1 MLPCLGV
8 YVVQPRGAVLA
19 EKAERLEVDGVGFVL
34 GDVVGSAEELVDA
47 HAVELGDEGQHRD
60 VGHTLAG
67 QRPGTGG
74 YDVYLQAAQTELQE
88 AVRGRKEVAE
98 ADCAEV
104 RFTEKSKAAARQ
116 KVREQ

>member
-1 MLPCLGV
+1 MTVRNIRQDKSKARDHRTAFSFQRKIDGDFLLGS
-8 YVVQPRGAVLA
+8 P
-19 EKAERLEVDGVGFVL
+19 
-34 GDVVGSAEELVDA
+34 
-47 HAVELGDEGQHRD
+47 
-60 VGHTLAG
+60 G

-104 RFTEKSKAAARQ
+104 GLAEKSKAPAGK
-116 KVREQ
+116 KVRELQTVIL